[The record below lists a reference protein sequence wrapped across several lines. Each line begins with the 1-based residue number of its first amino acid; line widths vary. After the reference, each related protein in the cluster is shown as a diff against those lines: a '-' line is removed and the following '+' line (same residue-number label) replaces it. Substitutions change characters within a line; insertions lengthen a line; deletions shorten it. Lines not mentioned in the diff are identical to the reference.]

1 MYITER
7 DNSMF
12 RHIEENGSLSLINAA
27 NLFFYGHKDNASR
40 RLNQLVKAKKLKSY
54 RTEYDFLSHQEKIF
68 ILPGMKK
75 VKEHELLREN
85 FKALLELQFENDDE
99 EYVCEDSISLTFPFM
114 YTEDKKFH
122 KFMKPDYIV
131 KYIYKGIQITII
143 LEIDYTHYTSLD
155 KQQTMLDKKEQIED
169 ILYKNNLYSKHWY
182 IVIAS
187 NKEQDHLP
195 GIIYTDLFFT
205 NLFASIHK
213 YKIHN

>member
-1 MYITER
+1 
-7 DNSMF
+7 
-12 RHIEENGSLSLINAA
+12 
-27 NLFFYGHKDNASR
+27 
-40 RLNQLVKAKKLKSY
+40 
-54 RTEYDFLSHQEKIF
+54 
-68 ILPGMKK
+68 
-75 VKEHELLREN
+75 
-85 FKALLELQFENDDE
+85 
-99 EYVCEDSISLTFPFM
+99 M

-131 KYIYKGIQITII
+131 KYIYKGIQYTII

-205 NLFASIHK
+205 NLFATIHNS
-213 YKIHN
+213 KIHN